1 MEEKMKFSTFVIGLI
16 ITLAILTFYTAFPFS
31 AFFYASQVLS
41 TTGAVI
47 VVPLVTIAVVY
58 RLITITTQRVLHLS
72 MEEIGI
78 PQPKV
83 DRKWLIIGL
92 LLPLT
97 ILVIY
102 LLMPGQLSVANNNQA
117 RLISLLGCIFVE
129 GFLPGILEEM
139 IFRGLLMH
147 LVAKRFGM
155 TVAVVVPSVLFAALH
170 LVNGALDAASMLML
184 FIGGT
189 AVGIMFSLITLVKN
203 SIWNSAVVHGLWDF
217 FIIGIF
223 NFTAKP
229 DLFNLYSYHVAS
241 QNILISGGAFGIE
254 PSLICTIAYL
264 LVAYVAYLEI
274 RKNKI

>member
-1 MEEKMKFSTFVIGLI
+1 MEEKMKLSTFIIGLI
-16 ITLAILTFYTAFPFS
+16 ITLAILLFYTAFPFS

-41 TTGAVI
+41 TTGAI
-47 VVPLVTIAVVY
+47 IIVPLVTIAVVY
-58 RLITITTQRVLHLS
+58 RLIYLTNQKVLHLS

-78 PQPKV
+78 PTAKV
-83 DRKWLIIGL
+83 DRKWFIIGL

-102 LLMPGQLSVANNNQA
+102 LLLPGQLSIANNNQA
-117 RLISLLGCIFVE
+117 RFISLLGCIFVE

-147 LVAKRFGM
+147 LIAKRFGL
-155 TVAVVVPSVLFAALH
+155 TVAVVVPSVLFAVLH

-184 FIGGT
+184 FMGGT

-241 QNILISGGAFGIE
+241 NNIFISGGAFGIE